1 MEKEKPNKPSVLVD
15 AVAKASDSKEISTNV
30 YEVAIL
36 FNP

>member
-1 MEKEKPNKPSVLVD
+1 VLVD

-36 FNP
+36 FNPWNS

>member
-1 MEKEKPNKPSVLVD
+1 MEKVKLNNPSPIVGAL
-15 AVAKASDSKEISTNV
+15 AKASYSKEISTNV